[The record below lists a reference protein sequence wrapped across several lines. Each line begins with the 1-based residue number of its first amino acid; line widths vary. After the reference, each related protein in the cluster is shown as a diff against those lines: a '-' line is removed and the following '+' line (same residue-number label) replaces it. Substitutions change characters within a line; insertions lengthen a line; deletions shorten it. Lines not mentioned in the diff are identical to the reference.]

1 MSTDVSPMMTLEALR
16 SVPLFAS
23 LDDVAARELR
33 SLLHVEQVERD
44 TALFHHGDTGD
55 AMYLIETGRV
65 RIHVEDSTGHD
76 VTLAELAGGDF
87 FGEMALLDGK
97 PRSADATVIE
107 AARLAILLRDD
118 FLSFVRRNPDVAL
131 EMLSAVTVRL
141 RRTDELLRERVSRNP
156 NVEAAARMTVADR
169 MADIFAN
176 FAGSWKF
183 FIASIVLIIIW
194 VLLNAWLLR
203 NRMFDEYPYN
213 LLDLVFGIIAGLQA
227 PIILMAQNRQ
237 SDQDR
242 LRGDIDFQINL
253 KNELSLAE
261 VLRRLDVLESER
273 LPRLFEEQNAQLK
286 EGKARE
292 SSIVNRKS

>member
-1 MSTDVSPMMTLEALR
+1 MMTLEALR

-33 SLLHVEQVERD
+33 SLLHVEQVEID

-292 SSIVNRKS
+292 S

>member
-1 MSTDVSPMMTLEALR
+1 MTLEALR

-33 SLLHVEQVERD
+33 SLLRVEQVESQME
-44 TALFHHGDTGD
+44 LFHHGDTGD
-55 AMYLIETGRV
+55 SMYLIETGRV
-65 RIHVEDSTGHD
+65 RIHVVDTTGHD

-107 AARLAILLRDD
+107 EARLAILSRDD
-118 FLSFVRRNPDVAL
+118 FLSFVRHNPDVGL
-131 EMLSAVTVRL
+131 EMLSAVTERL
-141 RRTDELLRERVSRNP
+141 RRTDELLRQRVSRNV
-156 NVEAAARMTVADR
+156 NVEADAMKTPADR
-169 MADIFAN
+169 MTDMFAN

-183 FIASIVLIIIW
+183 FLASIFLIIIW

-203 NRMFDEYPYN
+203 GMVFDEYPYN

-237 SDQDR
+237 SSQDR
-242 LRGDIDFQINL
+242 LRADIDFQINL
-253 KNELSLAE
+253 KNELALAE

-273 LPRLFEEQNAQLK
+273 LPRLFEEQNEKL
-286 EGKARE
+286 
-292 SSIVNRKS
+292 VNSKSRG